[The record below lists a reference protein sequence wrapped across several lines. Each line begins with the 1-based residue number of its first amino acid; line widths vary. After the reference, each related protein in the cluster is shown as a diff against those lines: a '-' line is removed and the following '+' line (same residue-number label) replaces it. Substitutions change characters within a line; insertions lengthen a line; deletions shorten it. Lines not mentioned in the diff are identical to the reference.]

1 MMVTDNAP
9 ARFRKSLIAAGVIV
23 AAMAA
28 LSAYAWLVL
37 PGDAMLPV
45 HWSAGGDPDR
55 YAGKWEALATLPAIA
70 FLLSAILA
78 VLPAIEPR
86 RRHLLQSSKA
96 YVRIWLAAL
105 GVMAFIH
112 LALVAAALGHSVD
125 MLMIASIGLG
135 ALLTVMGNFLTKVH
149 SNFFIG
155 IRTPWTLSSE
165 RVWEKT
171 HRLGGRLFF
180 GLGLAFFIVA
190 LSGPDRLAFLALIA
204 VAAAISLFVIVYSY
218 VLWRQEQRERIGE
231 QDAGPRS
238 P

>member
-1 MMVTDNAP
+1 MSDNTP

-78 VLPAIEPR
+78 VLPVIEPR
-86 RRHLLQSSKA
+86 RRHLFQSSKA
-96 YVRIWLAAL
+96 YVRIWLTAL
-105 GVMAFIH
+105 GIMAFLH
-112 LALVAAALGHSVD
+112 LTLVAAALGHSVD
-125 MLMIASIGLG
+125 MLMIASIVLG

-180 GLGLAFFIVA
+180 GLGIAFFIVA
-190 LSGPDRLAFLALIA
+190 LTGPNRLAFFVLVGAAAA
-204 VAAAISLFVIVYSY
+204 VALVVIAYSY
-218 VLWRQEQRERIGE
+218 VLWRQEQRKS
-231 QDAGPRS
+231 DAS